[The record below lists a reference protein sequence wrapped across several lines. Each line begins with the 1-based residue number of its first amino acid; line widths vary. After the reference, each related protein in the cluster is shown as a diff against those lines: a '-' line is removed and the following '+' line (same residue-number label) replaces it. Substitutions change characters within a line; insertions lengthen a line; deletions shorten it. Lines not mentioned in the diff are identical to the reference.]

1 MEALNHDGE
10 RTNTVHVD
18 RSSLRDAE
26 TALEAIAMDM
36 NALIDRIKAAADDN
50 GCVYEQLTEAAEQ
63 LEWVKADTV
72 GSPLKWIKDRL
83 FWWEHDQ

>member
-1 MEALNHDGE
+1 MSA
-10 RTNTVHVD
+10 HVAVLWFLF
-18 RSSLRDAE
+18 S
-26 TALEAIAMDM
+26 
-36 NALIDRIKAAADDN
+36 AAAY
-50 GCVYEQLTEAAEQ
+50 VFYFFKVVRPAMFIKKAEQ